1 MAQEYA
7 DEHRLIRYRGGQ
19 ARDITAFAGNLQA
32 VDELNALSVELSF
45 DVITAPWDGYVE
57 KNLVTPGDKLR
68 LVNHDRTVFAG
79 QVERVGLD
87 GSAIAYDRGWY
98 LNKSTIILQA
108 SGIAAD
114 EAIRRAWAWPRCA
127 ACLPK
132 SHRSGRAT
140 RPRTSSARYWRRARP
155 RPAGS
160 TSILCRTR
168 G

>member
-68 LVNHDRTVFAG
+68 LVNHDRTVFAAVHTNSNFSHG
-79 QVERVGLD
+79 HLQFRLP
-87 GSAIAYDRGWY
+87 AY
-98 LNKSTIILQA
+98 THI
-108 SGIAAD
+108 
-114 EAIRRAWAWPRCA
+114 
-127 ACLPK
+127 
-132 SHRSGRAT
+132 
-140 RPRTSSARYWRRARP
+140 
-155 RPAGS
+155 
-160 TSILCRTR
+160 
-168 G
+168 

>member
-7 DEHRLIRYRGGQ
+7 DEHRLIRSRGGQ

-87 GSAIAYDRGWY
+87 GSATAYDRGWY

-114 EAIRRAWAWPRCA
+114 EAIRRACA
-127 ACLPK
+127 RAGVGVAEVCSLPAK
-132 SHRSGRAT
+132 VTQVWTGDTPAD
-140 RPRTSSARYWRRARP
+140 RRARP